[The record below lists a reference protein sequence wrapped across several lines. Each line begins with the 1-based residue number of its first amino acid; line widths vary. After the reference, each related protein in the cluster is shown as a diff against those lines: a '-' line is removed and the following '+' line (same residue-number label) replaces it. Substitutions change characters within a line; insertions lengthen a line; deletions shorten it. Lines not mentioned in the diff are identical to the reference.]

1 MATASID
8 MFPRTGTAEI
18 DGLLS
23 GAYWNLGA
31 GRTIT
36 WALGDS
42 AHYYWMPI
50 SVPVM
55 QAAFDA
61 WERVID
67 VNFVYKGIYPMYER
81 APADIVATV
90 NDNRIFQYVGGTSTA
105 GLGLWP
111 NSASADGFVSQFGA
125 TPNSYPNPEGDIA
138 FNLSNTLFDWVNLGS
153 AAFHVALHEIG
164 HAIGLKHPHDGGLAG
179 YPTYNALGIS
189 HLDDGNLTL
198 MSYDETSNIWQ
209 HGWSATPLPLDIMAA
224 QRIYGANPT
233 THAGD
238 TVHYLYDDGLL
249 QTIYDVSGNDTLN
262 ASNIT
267 ISGVTLNLSSGSES
281 TLGLLSTVFTSG
293 RNGNG
298 TQIENAVGTIWGDS
312 IYGNQYNNLLK
323 GGGGNDSMNGA
334 AGLDVAQYSSHKSN
348 FIITGTNP
356 RPDGETYFNWTVT
369 DIHGTEGRDTVSN
382 IERLSFSDVNV
393 ALDTTANPGEA
404 YRIYKAAFD
413 RAPDLVGLGFWI
425 NALDN
430 GHSALEMASGFTN
443 SPEFISLYGANNS
456 NDDYL
461 NLLYNNVLDRDGDL
475 GGHAF
480 WLGHLDAGT
489 VTREKL
495 LIDFSE
501 SIENK
506 ANVID
511 LIANGI
517 DYMPYGTDL
526 ILV

>member
-23 GAYWNLGA
+23 GAYWDLGA

-36 WALGDS
+36 WALGDN
-42 AHYYWMPI
+42 AEYYWLA
-50 SVPVM
+50 STVPVM
-55 QAAFDA
+55 QAAFNA

-111 NSASADGFVSQFGA
+111 NSASADSFVSQFGA

-267 ISGVTLNLSSGSES
+267 ISGVTLNLRSGSES

-298 TQIENAVGTIWGDS
+298 TQIENAVGTMWGDS
-312 IYGNQYNNLLK
+312 ISGNQYNNLLK
-323 GGGGNDSMNGA
+323 GGGGNDSMNGG
-334 AGLDVAQYSSHKSN
+334 AGLDVAQYSSNKSN
-348 FIITGTNP
+348 FIISVN
-356 RPDGETYFNWTVT
+356 YLVWTVT
-369 DIHGTEGRDTVSN
+369 DIHGTEGRDTVDN

-393 ALDTTANPGEA
+393 ALDIAAKPGEA
-404 YRIYKAAFD
+404 YRLYKAAFD

-430 GHSALEMASGFTN
+430 GHSALDMASEFN
-443 SPEFISLYGANNS
+443 ISPEFISLYGANNS

-461 NLLYNNVLDRDGDL
+461 DLLYNNVLDRDGDA

-480 WLGHLDAGT
+480 WLGHLNAET

-506 ANVID
+506 ANVIE
-511 LIANGI
+511 LIAYGI
-517 DYMPYGTDL
+517 DYTAYV
-526 ILV
+526 I